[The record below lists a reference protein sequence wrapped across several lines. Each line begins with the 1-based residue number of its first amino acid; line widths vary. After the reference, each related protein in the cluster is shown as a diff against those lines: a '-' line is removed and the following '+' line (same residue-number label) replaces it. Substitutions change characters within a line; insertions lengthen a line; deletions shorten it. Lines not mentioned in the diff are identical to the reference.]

1 MQDFILTVEEVKVF
15 VGFLLFAGY
24 HKLPAEK
31 LHWSEDEDVGIPIIK
46 TAMSRNR
53 YQKLKTLIHFQDN
66 DLANENKHNCGF
78 KIRPLLNMINE
89 SFQKFG
95 IFEENLSIDKLI
107 VKYYGRS
114 GLKHGYC
121 FKFDL
126 YCGKDPEDTARD
138 DLLLGSRVVLNML
151 NCIEKPENHC
161 VYFDNFFAS
170 RDLLIH
176 LRNLSFRATGTVRG
190 NRVGDCPLLSSNELK
205 KTVRGNYDYQ
215 RMRNGEVLFVRWHD
229 NRLVTIGTKFDK
241 VEPLGAAMRYSRQ
254 ASKKTQVQQPA
265 ILKSY
270 NAYMG
275 GVDHH
280 DWLVGKYATVIRGK
294 KWYRVLFT
302 RVLEMALVNAWL
314 FYRLV
319 HGKNAL
325 DLLDFRLAVT
335 VIYPKLGTGGPNIGR
350 PMEYP
355 SSQLRVIPDISCTD
369 VTYIPGIKSVSE
381 PFRRMMYAVSCCR
394 DSNKMEMAKNCVN

>member
-229 NRLVTIGTKFDK
+229 NRLVTIGAKFDK

-335 VIYPKLGTGGPNIGR
+335 VTYPKLGTGGPNIGR

-355 SSQLRVIPDISCTD
+355 SSQLRVIPDIRFD
-369 VTYIPGIKSVSE
+369 GIGHMIDKRSTQ
-381 PFRRMMYAVSCCR
+381 RR
-394 DSNKMEMAKNCVN
+394 